1 MWIIAYLYL
10 RKEVGDKMEE
20 LFTSI
25 TNLGFPIVLSMFLLM
40 RIETKLDKL
49 SEAINE
55 LNKTIVSMSDI

>member
-1 MWIIAYLYL
+1 M
-10 RKEVGDKMEE
+10 GDKMEE

>member
-1 MWIIAYLYL
+1 
-10 RKEVGDKMEE
+10 MEE

-25 TNLGFPIVLSMFLLM
+25 TNLCFPIVLSMFLLM

-49 SEAINE
+49 SEAIND

>member
-10 RKEVGDKMEE
+10 RKEVGDNMEE

-49 SEAINE
+49 SEAIND

>member
-1 MWIIAYLYL
+1 
-10 RKEVGDKMEE
+10 MEE
-20 LFTSI
+20 LFSSI